1 MFFHFRE
8 IADMYGPQLRP
19 GTSLVLKE
27 LPIIGPLGLK
37 NNPPFVTVNA
47 NNIVSI
53 YWMDDFGLQS
63 NKVFTFSKELL
74 QNIHAQVEKDN
85 KKTLAAAAGSYSTM
99 GASSSTSVISS
110 IGGPPPMRPSV
121 GQRPRFQPSY
131 QNRQPSQYPSQRF
144 PGPSNRPPNPQQRY
158 PGPRPPMPQQRY
170 PVQQQRPAMT
180 QPSPS
185 ATVTSASSSV
195 VDPSVADVLDD
206 LDEDSIFGDF

>member
-1 MFFHFRE
+1 MNFHFRE

-37 NNPPFVTVNA
+37 NNPPFVTINA

-63 NKVFTFSKELL
+63 NRVFTFSKELL
-74 QNIHAQVEKDN
+74 QNIHAQIERDN
-85 KKTLAAAAGSYSTM
+85 KKTLAAAAGSLGM

-110 IGGPPPMRPSV
+110 IGGPPPMRPSF
-121 GQRPRFQPSY
+121 GQRPSFQQSF
-131 QNRQPSQYPSQRF
+131 QQRQPSQYPSQRF

-158 PGPRPPMPQQRY
+158 PGPRPPVPQQRY
-170 PVQQQRPAMT
+170 PVQQQRPTIT
-180 QPSPS
+180 QSPA
-185 ATVTSASSSV
+185 ATVSSASSAV
-195 VDPSVADVLDD
+195 VDSSVADVLDD